1 MHMFFAYKIHRKNI
15 FNNIIHMSIVIGLTI
30 AMFLCQLI
38 IDNVLFRYFIL
49 VISIVLF
56 IMVALKNKT
65 KVLAVFRDAKK

>member
-1 MHMFFAYKIHRKNI
+1 
-15 FNNIIHMSIVIGLTI
+15 MSIVIGLTI